1 VVLGS
6 IYFRALRVGV
16 QHIFHRLLYCTMNE
30 PSHDE
35 QRTTT
40 TELQN
45 PTDTIVD
52 ADKWAC
58 ICTCAPKP
66 EGPGSL
72 PCPGNNSQNKKKT
85 KKHPLA
91 ANNITLTGTGVGC
104 EFFSMCNFR
113 GPQPSDM
120 QMRRQAQPRSQQPT
134 ANSKQ
139 QTANSQKQK
148 CTDG

>member
-1 VVLGS
+1 
-6 IYFRALRVGV
+6 
-16 QHIFHRLLYCTMNE
+16 MNE

-120 QMRRQAQPRSQQPT
+120 QMRGQAQPRSLQPT

-139 QTANSQKQK
+139 PTARNRSAPMAAATQYILFTRLCVLPPSK
-148 CTDG
+148 CHRPRVSAA